1 MWTCGHGSKYLLY
14 YFIYFSGKSP
24 SVGQCLISLNL
35 TRTKAHTQN
44 CKNQDTFPLWHA
56 LHRSLDCQHLKKLL
70 LDFQISVRVSL
81 KFYSP
86 KLTLF
91 KFSDEL
97 ISCSYSRILN
107 LHFLWSSPKYLFAK
121 MNSCNGTFLSVLISI
136 NNFYHLEKQV
146 KFWKKVSEFMRA
158 YDELVEKWLL
168 LNTWF
173 L

>member
-1 MWTCGHGSKYLLY
+1 MIQNGKSGIHSQNINMQNKLWTCGHGSKYLLY

-81 KFYSP
+81 KSYSP

-97 ISCSYSRILN
+97 IRCSYLRILN
-107 LHFLWSSPKYLFAK
+107 LRIYIFFLIFGNALKYIFLNKQLHWHFF
-121 MNSCNGTFLSVLISI
+121 
-136 NNFYHLEKQV
+136 
-146 KFWKKVSEFMRA
+146 VSF
-158 YDELVEKWLL
+158 D
-168 LNTWF
+168 LNQ
-173 L
+173 